1 MSPFSPLYYIK
12 QNKSRCILLM
22 LMLMLSSVIYVG
34 GLYVTGPPSTF
45 ESLAYT
51 NDHCVYM
58 IDVSGAK
65 KRESHMDEFMAEV
78 KADETLDYIY
88 YAPNMAYFNWDT
100 VMNFT
105 CSSNHMTFG
114 SVEDFKKHCEYLDIE
129 VDYSKLKTGSLVL
142 SELLA
147 KNLGLELGDTID
159 EFEKSELYN
168 VYEGYTL
175 TVDYITDQ
183 DGYAAYMISDRTSD
197 KAIYLYGKTITG
209 DALRAKA
216 MTLGA
221 KYDIFVGGTTMED
234 IDSQFSAFYFI
245 FSFIVILVS
254 VIIAITINTAFAGM
268 YQKRNYEIAVYRAI
282 GISKKKILRKLAM
295 ELIISDIIAVVI
307 GGSVTMLFLYLFN
320 NLALYPKGLYL
331 NYFHPLALAG
341 VLICNLVSLVPLI
354 LCRVKQIKK
363 ADITEY

>member
-1 MSPFSPLYYIK
+1 MSSFSPLYYIK
-12 QNKSRCILLM
+12 QNKSRCIMLI
-22 LMLMLSSVIYVG
+22 LMLMLSAVIYVG
-34 GLYVTGPPSTF
+34 GLYVTSPPSTF
-45 ESLAYT
+45 DALGYT

-78 KADETLDYIY
+78 EADEALDYIY

-100 VMNFT
+100 VMDFT
-105 CSSNHMTFG
+105 CGSNHMTFG
-114 SVEDFKKHCEYLDIE
+114 SVEDFKKHCGYLDIE
-129 VDYSKLKTGSLVL
+129 VDYSKLKPGSLVL

-183 DGYAAYMISDRTSD
+183 DGYAAYMISDRTND
-197 KAIYLYGKTITG
+197 KAIYLYGKTISG

-216 MTLGA
+216 MELGL
-221 KYDIFVGGTTMED
+221 KYDIFVGGTTIEE

-245 FSFIVILVS
+245 FGFVVILVS

-268 YQKRNYEIAVYRAI
+268 YQKRNYELAVYRAI
-282 GISKKKILRKLAM
+282 GISKKKILRKLVS
-295 ELIISDIIAVVI
+295 ELLLIDGIALVS
-307 GGSVTMLFLYLFN
+307 GGAITLLFLYIFN
-320 NLALYPKGLYL
+320 NAVLYPDGLYL
-331 NYFHPLALAG
+331 EYFHPLAFAG
-341 VLICNLVSLVPLI
+341 VIICNLVSLIPLI
-354 LCRVKQIKK
+354 LFRIRQIKK
-363 ADITEY
+363 ADICEY